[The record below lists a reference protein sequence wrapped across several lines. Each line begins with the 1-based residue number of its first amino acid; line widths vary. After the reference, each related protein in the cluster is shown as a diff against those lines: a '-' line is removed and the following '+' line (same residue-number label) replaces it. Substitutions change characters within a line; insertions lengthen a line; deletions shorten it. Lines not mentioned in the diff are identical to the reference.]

1 MPIGLP
7 QANIAEKEVKS
18 MFEVHK
24 DNFDQEVLQA
34 PGLVVVDFWGP
45 KCEKCLALMPDFE
58 RLAEQYGDKAKF
70 CKLDTSGNRRLAI
83 AQKVMGLPVIAF
95 YKGGEKIAEL
105 GPSECTAQGI
115 EAKILELI

>member
-1 MPIGLP
+1 MI
-7 QANIAEKEVKS
+7 
-18 MFEVHK
+18 EVHK

-34 PGLVVVDFWGP
+34 EGLIVVDFWGP
-45 KCEKCLALMPDFE
+45 KCEKCLAIMPDVE
-58 RLAEQYGDKAKF
+58 RLAEQYGSKAKF

-105 GPSECTAQGI
+105 GPAECTAQII
-115 EAKILELI
+115 EAKIQELI